1 MNPYLSQLS
10 RIGAAASRR
19 IIGLMSGTSLDGLD
33 IALCEFQGSGLETTV
48 RLIAFKTVAYSQ
60 ELKAALKPI
69 TSKVN
74 VELEQLT
81 LLNAYLGD
89 YYAELVL
96 ECLNEWRVEIQDVD
110 LIASHGQT
118 IYHAPKLQHG
128 QELYRNATLQI
139 GDGDH
144 IAVKTGII
152 TISDFRQ
159 KHIAAGGEGAPL
171 SIYGDYLLFSSPHEH
186 RVLLNI
192 GGISNFTYLPATGS
206 GIAVSST
213 DLGPGNTLM
222 DQFVQRAFKG
232 LSYDAGGRLASNGKV
247 NHLLLDQLMSD
258 PFFSRAFPKTTG
270 PEVFNLSYLDR
281 IIGEIDLHD
290 CSDEDILA
298 TLSAFTVS
306 GIVRGLAAC
315 LPKNINFSLYLS
327 GGGMHN
333 IFLVEQLI
341 AQTGV
346 QVKSTAELG
355 VDPDAKEAVLF
366 ALLANESISGA
377 GLHYPI
383 ASGLLP
389 VAMGKI
395 SLPR

>member
-10 RIGAAASRR
+10 RIGASASRR

-48 RLIAFKTVAYSQ
+48 RLIAFKTVPYTQ

-96 ECLNEWRVEIQDVD
+96 ECLSEWQVEIHDVD

-128 QELYRNATLQI
+128 QELYPNATLQI

-159 KHIAAGGEGAPL
+159 KHVAAGGEGAPL

-192 GGISNFTYLPATGS
+192 GGISNFTYLPSTGS

-333 IFLVEQLI
+333 IFLVEQII

-346 QVKSTAELG
+346 QVKSTADLG

-377 GLHYPI
+377 GLQYPI

>member
-128 QELYRNATLQI
+128 QELYPNATLQI

>member
-128 QELYRNATLQI
+128 QELYPNATLQI

-222 DQFVQRAFKG
+222 DQFVQRAFNG

>member
-1 MNPYLSQLS
+1 
-10 RIGAAASRR
+10 
-19 IIGLMSGTSLDGLD
+19 
-33 IALCEFQGSGLETTV
+33 
-48 RLIAFKTVAYSQ
+48 
-60 ELKAALKPI
+60 
-69 TSKVN
+69 
-74 VELEQLT
+74 
-81 LLNAYLGD
+81 
-89 YYAELVL
+89 
-96 ECLNEWRVEIQDVD
+96 
-110 LIASHGQT
+110 
-118 IYHAPKLQHG
+118 
-128 QELYRNATLQI
+128 
-139 GDGDH
+139 
-144 IAVKTGII
+144 
-152 TISDFRQ
+152 
-159 KHIAAGGEGAPL
+159 
-171 SIYGDYLLFSSPHEH
+171 
-186 RVLLNI
+186 
-192 GGISNFTYLPATGS
+192 
-206 GIAVSST
+206 
-213 DLGPGNTLM
+213 
-222 DQFVQRAFKG
+222 
-232 LSYDAGGRLASNGKV
+232 
-247 NHLLLDQLMSD
+247 MSD
-258 PFFSRAFPKTTG
+258 PFFRRAFPKTTG
-270 PEVFNLSYLDR
+270 AEVFNLSYLDR